1 MSLRALVVDDS
12 MLIRHSVSHFL
23 ETRGFIVEAA
33 ANGEDALVCLKSVY
47 PNVVI
52 TDLDMPK
59 MGGVELIEALKA
71 CAGTAGIPI
80 IVVAGRQ
87 SCTTHG
93 KSVHADFIIYKDIDL
108 DEQLTRA
115 LQMVLDR
122 PLVKSA
128 AAH

>member
-1 MSLRALVVDDS
+1 

-23 ETRGFIVEAA
+23 ENQGFIVEAA
-33 ANGEDALVCLKSVY
+33 SNGEDALVCLKSVY

-59 MGGVELIEALKA
+59 MGGQELIAALKA
-71 CAGTAGIPI
+71 CAGTAGIPV

-87 SCTTHG
+87 SCVAHG
-93 KSVHADFIIYKDIDL
+93 KVHADFIIYKDIDL

-122 PLVKSA
+122 PLAKSTTA
-128 AAH
+128 

>member
-1 MSLRALVVDDS
+1 

-23 ETRGFIVEAA
+23 ENCGFIVEAA

-52 TDLDMPK
+52 TDLDMPR
-59 MGGVELIEALKA
+59 MGGLELIAALKA

-87 SCTTHG
+87 SCSAQG
-93 KSVHADFIIYKDIDL
+93 KAVHADFIIYKDIDL
-108 DEQLTRA
+108 HEQLTRA
-115 LQMVLDR
+115 LQLVLDR
-122 PLVKSA
+122 PLARSTSA
-128 AAH
+128 

>member
-23 ETRGFIVEAA
+23 ESRGFIVEAA
-33 ANGEDALVCLKSVY
+33 SNGEDALVCLKSVY

-59 MGGVELIEALKA
+59 MGGRELIAALKA

-87 SCTTHG
+87 SCSAPG
-93 KSVHADFIIYKDIDL
+93 KTVHADFVIYKDIDL
-108 DEQLTRA
+108 DTQLTRA
-115 LQMVLDR
+115 LQQVLDR
-122 PLVKSA
+122 PLAKSTTA
-128 AAH
+128 